1 MSQNRVPVLPEKFP
15 KLGNAITRGI
25 GHFFLALSGWRITGA
40 FPDTNK
46 VILAVAPHTSNW
58 DFFLGLAAMF
68 ALGMRAHWLGKHTIF
83 VWPIKGLL
91 RFLGGIPVNRKAAT
105 DVVSQ
110 VATRFAEDGALILA
124 VAPEGTRKRTE
135 KLKTGFIRIATGA
148 NVPIFLVAFDFS
160 CKEIKLGELYYP
172 TGDIDVDE
180 QYVRQYFYAFE
191 GKNPDQY
198 CPR

>member
-1 MSQNRVPVLPEKFP
+1 MSEKRVPDLPKKFP
-15 KLGNAITRGI
+15 RLGNAVTRGI
-25 GHFFLALSGWRITGA
+25 GRFFLSITGWRITGN

-58 DFFLGLAAMF
+58 DFFVGLAAMF

-83 VWPIKGLL
+83 IWPINGLL
-91 RFLGGIPVNRKAAT
+91 RSLGGIPVNRKAAN
-105 DVVSQ
+105 DVVDQ
-110 VATRFAEDGALILA
+110 VAKRFAEEGPLVLA
-124 VAPEGTRKRTE
+124 VAPEGTRKRTA
-135 KLKTGFIRIATGA
+135 KLKTGFIRIAIGS
-148 NVPIFLVAFDFS
+148 NVPIFLVGFDFS

-172 TGDIDVDE
+172 TGDVDVDE
-180 QYVRQYFYAFE
+180 LNVRQYFYAFE